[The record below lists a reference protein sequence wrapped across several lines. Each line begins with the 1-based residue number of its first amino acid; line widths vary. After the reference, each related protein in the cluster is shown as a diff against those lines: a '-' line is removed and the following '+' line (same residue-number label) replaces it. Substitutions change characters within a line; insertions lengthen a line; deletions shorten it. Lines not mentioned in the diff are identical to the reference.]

1 MFNFYQYI
9 FLTLIGAS
17 IGSFLNVIRFRY
29 PRKISILK
37 PRSFCPN
44 CKNKIPFYFNI
55 PILAWIFLRGKC
67 FFCQVKI
74 SISYPF
80 IEFIT
85 AALFVLNSFFSGS
98 LSSIYSL
105 NLIGLNIF
113 AVILLI
119 SSIIDFDK
127 MIIPNEVILIGSISG
142 FIFNLISLDFFG
154 NESFFNVLYQFVIL
168 SLLGAIS
175 IEFLNFLISL
185 LIKKDAFGFGDIKF
199 LFLIGCWLGFKGI
212 YLTLLLSLYIGG
224 LFTIILIIFKRIS
237 KKGRIPFG
245 PYLSISAYIVG
256 IVGSNNI
263 STILKKMYSL
273 G

>member
-1 MFNFYQYI
+1 
-9 FLTLIGAS
+9 
-17 IGSFLNVIRFRY
+17 
-29 PRKISILK
+29 
-37 PRSFCPN
+37 
-44 CKNKIPFYFNI
+44 
-55 PILAWIFLRGKC
+55 LAWIYLKGKC
-67 FFCQVKI
+67 FIRQAKI
-74 SISYPF
+74 SISYPLV
-80 IEFIT
+80 EFIT
-85 AALFVLNSFFSGS
+85 AILFVLNSFFSGS

-119 SSIIDFDK
+119 SSIIDFDN

-142 FIFNLISLDFFG
+142 FIFNLISLDSFG
-154 NESFFNVLYQFVIL
+154 NESFFYVLYQFVIL

-185 LIKKDAFGFGDIKF
+185 IIKKDAFGFGDIKF

-224 LFTIILIIFKRIS
+224 LFTIVLIIFNRIS
-237 KKGRIPFG
+237 KKGKIPFG
-245 PYLSISAYIVG
+245 PYLSISGYIVG

-263 STILKKMYSL
+263 STILKKIYSL

>member
-37 PRSFCPN
+37 PRSFCPK

-55 PILAWIFLRGKC
+55 PILAWIYLRGKC
-67 FFCQVKI
+67 FFCQAKI

-105 NLIGLNIF
+105 NLVGLNIF
-113 AVILLI
+113 AVLLLI
-119 SSIIDFDK
+119 TSIIDFDN
-127 MIIPNEVILIGSISG
+127 MIIPNEFILIGSISG
-142 FIFNLISLDFFG
+142 FLFNLISLDYFG
-154 NESFFNVLYQFVIL
+154 NESFINVFYQFLIL
-168 SLLGAIS
+168 SFLGALS
-175 IEFLNFLISL
+175 IEVLNFLISL
-185 LIKKDAFGFGDIKF
+185 IIKKDAFGFGDIKF

-212 YLTLLLSLYIGG
+212 YCTFLISLYIGG
-224 LFTIILIIFKRIS
+224 LITIVLIIFKRIS
-237 KKGRIPFG
+237 KKGKIPFG

-263 STILKKMYSL
+263 SSILKDIYSL

>member
-1 MFNFYQYI
+1 MFNFHQYI

-67 FFCQVKI
+67 FFCQNKI

-119 SSIIDFDK
+119 SSIIDFDN

-154 NESFFNVLYQFVIL
+154 NESFFYVLYQFVIL

-185 LIKKDAFGFGDIKF
+185 IIKKDAFGFGDIKF

-224 LFTIILIIFKRIS
+224 LFTIVLIIFNRIS
-237 KKGRIPFG
+237 KKGKIPFG

-263 STILKKMYSL
+263 STILKKIYSL